1 MKPILP
7 NLNKELLTVDHQL
20 EQTDL
25 NTLLKYLLQFSN
37 TNKFIMLFKVLQ
49 FNNALML
56 SKLLQS
62 NKSIMLSML
71 PHHLI

>member
-25 NTLLKYLLQFSN
+25 NTLLKYLLQF
-37 TNKFIMLFKVLQ
+37 
-49 FNNALML
+49 NNALML